1 MDMGL
6 GGLRELMM
14 DREAWRAAIHGVA
27 KSRTR
32 PSDWTELNILYCVYL
47 SHVAVV
53 CRFFL
58 LYCWM
63 IVNWTDGPHF
73 IIHLVNNIWNISSF
87 WISQIKLLWI
97 FVYKFLCEHS
107 LQSVQSLHYVQLFAT
122 PWTAAHQAFLSV
134 NNCLNLLQT
143 CPSSRWCHPTISSS
157 VIPFSFCFQSF
168 PESGSFPVS
177 RFFASGGQ
185 SIVASASASVLP
197 VNIQG
202 WLPLGWTSLISLK
215 SKGLL
220 KSLLQHHSCVS
231 ISFCFFL
238 GQVLRNGIVGSFDK
252 CIFSFICLPNCFPEW
267 LYHFIFLSSM
277 CRVAVAPYPCQH
289 LLLLL
294 F

>member
-1 MDMGL
+1 MIPVLYHLSEFVQTHVHWVGDAIQPSHPPSPPSPSLTLSQHQGL
-6 GGLRELMM
+6 
-14 DREAWRAAIHGVA
+14 
-27 KSRTR
+27 
-32 PSDWTELNILYCVYL
+32 
-47 SHVAVV
+47 
-53 CRFFL
+53 
-58 LYCWM
+58 
-63 IVNWTDGPHF
+63 
-73 IIHLVNNIWNISSF
+73 
-87 WISQIKLLWI
+87 
-97 FVYKFLCEHS
+97 
-107 LQSVQSLHYVQLFAT
+107 
-122 PWTAAHQAFLSV
+122 
-134 NNCLNLLQT
+134 
-143 CPSSRWCHPTISSS
+143 
-157 VIPFSFCFQSF
+157 FQWVSTL
-168 PESGSFPVS
+168 SGS
-177 RFFASGGQ
+177 Q